1 MDFYLD
7 VQFLL
12 KHVKKNLW
20 NLSKS
25 DCFDKKNLVC
35 KLYIEIRIY
44 CIYFSNFSL
53 HFCFCSYFFSLLSVA
68 GRKL

>member
-1 MDFYLD
+1 MAALRGEMDFYLD

-25 DCFDKKNLVC
+25 DCFDKK
-35 KLYIEIRIY
+35 KTLYVN
-44 CIYFSNFSL
+44 CI
-53 HFCFCSYFFSLLSVA
+53 
-68 GRKL
+68 